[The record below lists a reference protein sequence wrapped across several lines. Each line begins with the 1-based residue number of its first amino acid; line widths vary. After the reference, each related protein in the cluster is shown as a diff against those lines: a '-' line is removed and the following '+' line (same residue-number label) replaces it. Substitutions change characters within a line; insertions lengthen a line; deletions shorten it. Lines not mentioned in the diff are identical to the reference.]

1 MNIRSIIIKDYHYDY
16 SEAILEFFDKA
27 VYLMSLSK
35 KFPKKKKMQPG
46 NCMELTIL
54 IHLWLAF
61 FDT

>member
-16 SEAILEFFDKA
+16 SEAILEFFGKA

-35 KFPKKKKMQPG
+35 KFPKKKMQPG

-54 IHLWLAF
+54 IHLCLAF
-61 FDT
+61 FHT